1 MIAHD
6 VAGTGPVLVLLHSTV
21 ADRRMWDPQ
30 WPVLADAGFRVVRC
44 DFRGFGETP
53 ATLGPYSDADDVL
66 AVLGELGAG
75 TMALAGA
82 SYGGKVALQIAARF
96 PERVTALALICAG
109 MPGHEPTEALRDFWQ
124 REEALLEAGDVAG
137 ATELN
142 VATFL
147 GAEASEATRER
158 VRLMQRHAFDVQLA
172 AEQEAGRTESAG
184 EADRAGPAGE
194 ADRAGPAGEADR
206 AGPAGEADRAGLAG
220 DAGPAGEAGDAGL
233 AGEAEE
239 EQEGVELSAVAA
251 PSLIVSGA
259 RDLPDF
265 RQIAA
270 RLAGLLPAARWTE
283 LRWAGHL
290 PTLERPAELSELLA
304 AFFSETIGPERL
316 TQ

>member
-1 MIAHD
+1 MIAYD

-53 ATLGPYSDADDVL
+53 ATLEPYNDADDVL

-82 SYGGKVALQIAARF
+82 SYGGKVALQIAARS

-109 MPGHEPTEALRDFWQ
+109 MPGHEPTETLRDFWQ

-147 GAEASEATRER
+147 GAEASEATREQ

-172 AEQEAGRTESAG
+172 AEQEAGEAGPTG
-184 EADRAGPAGE
+184 EAAASEAGPDGE
-194 ADRAGPAGEADR
+194 PGG
-206 AGPAGEADRAGLAG
+206 
-220 DAGPAGEAGDAGL
+220 

-239 EQEGVELSAVAA
+239 AVELGAVAA
-251 PSLIVSGA
+251 PCLIVSGA

-283 LRWAGHL
+283 LHWAGHL
-290 PTLERPAELSELLA
+290 PTLERPAELSGLLS
-304 AFFSETIGPERL
+304 AFFAETIGPDRL
-316 TQ
+316 TR

>member
-1 MIAHD
+1 MIAYD

-53 ATLGPYSDADDVL
+53 TTLEPYDNADDVL

-75 TMALAGA
+75 TIALAGA

-109 MPGHEPTEALRDFWQ
+109 MPGHEPTETLRDFWQ
-124 REEALLEAGDVAG
+124 REEALLGAGDVAG

-158 VRLMQRHAFDVQLA
+158 VRLMQRHAFEIQLA
-172 AEQEAGRTESAG
+172 AEQEAAP
-184 EADRAGPAGE
+184 ADE
-194 ADRAGPAGEADR
+194 
-206 AGPAGEADRAGLAG
+206 
-220 DAGPAGEAGDAGL
+220 AGEAG
-233 AGEAEE
+233 EAELTLAL
-239 EQEGVELSAVAA
+239 GAVAA

-270 RLAGLLPAARWTE
+270 RLAGLLPSARWTE

-290 PTLERPAELSELLA
+290 PTLERPTELSGLLT
-304 AFFSETIGPERL
+304 AFFSETIGPDRL
-316 TQ
+316 SR

>member
-1 MIAHD
+1 MIAYD
-6 VAGTGPVLVLLHSTV
+6 VAGAGPVLVLLHSTV

-109 MPGHEPTEALRDFWQ
+109 MPGHEPTETLRDFWQ

-147 GAEASEATRER
+147 GAEASEATREQL
-158 VRLMQRHAFDVQLA
+158 RLMQRHAFDVQLA
-172 AEQEAGRTESAG
+172 AEQEAGEAG
-184 EADRAGPAGE
+184 EE
-194 ADRAGPAGEADR
+194 
-206 AGPAGEADRAGLAG
+206 LAG
-220 DAGPAGEAGDAGL
+220 G

-239 EQEGVELSAVAA
+239 AVELSAVAA

-283 LRWAGHL
+283 LHWAGHL

-304 AFFSETIGPERL
+304 TFFSETIGPELL
-316 TQ
+316 TR

>member
-1 MIAHD
+1 MRKGRGTVTLVAMIAYD
-6 VAGTGPVLVLLHSTV
+6 VAGAGPVLVLLHSTV

-30 WPVLADAGFRVVRC
+30 WPVLTDAGFRVVRC

-53 ATLGPYSDADDVL
+53 ATLGSYDDADDVL

-75 TMALAGA
+75 TTALAGA

-109 MPGHEPTEALRDFWQ
+109 MPGHEPTKTLRDFWQ

-147 GAEASEATRER
+147 GAEASEATREQ

-172 AEQEAGRTESAG
+172 AEGAGPTGEAGGAEPVGGAERAG
-184 EADRAGPAGE
+184 EAPGAALACGAGE
-194 ADRAGPAGEADR
+194 EDEEAV
-206 AGPAGEADRAGLAG
+206 
-220 DAGPAGEAGDAGL
+220 
-233 AGEAEE
+233 
-239 EQEGVELSAVAA
+239 VELHAVAA

-270 RLAGLLPAARWTE
+270 RLARLLPAARWTE

-290 PTLERPAELSELLA
+290 PTLERPAELSALLA
-304 AFFSETIGPERL
+304 AFFAETIGPDRL
-316 TQ
+316 SR